1 MSSPSQPKTTPKV
14 QRADAKEAAGTR
26 GHFSPPHRW
35 LFVLLGAV
43 ILIWLATWPWRVR
56 LSRDAARLSRL
67 AAQRASQ
74 NASAQQAMQQ
84 MTTDEAA
91 TRRRVDAAPR
101 DFAARLA
108 LADVLRRSGK
118 SSEAADTLR
127 AAAILDPRSPLPHT
141 ALGQVF
147 DAAGKPDLAIE
158 EYQRAL
164 QIAPNDPPALALLAY
179 KYVSLGWNR
188 QAKLLLTDALQ
199 RNPDDPRL
207 HVALALTAFQNNNS
221 ARNAEKHLLIA
232 RRLAP
237 ADPTILS
244 PLADFYRHQH
254 RYPEA
259 LQIIDQAMIA
269 TSDTLPLLTERAQIY
284 LEMSNASAAIAA
296 ANQALQASPD
306 DPQPLYIRA
315 LAEKQAGQT
324 AAAIR
329 DLEQIRSKAPEFE
342 KTGLLLGQFY
352 IREGKKQEGRNLLEN
367 YHKEHA
373 LDEVVA
379 REIMRVA
386 DTPNDAQ
393 AHRSLGR
400 HYQQQDNP
408 ARAIVEFKRVLEL
421 SPGDPDA
428 RALLVRALRQ
438 AGRSAEADAI
448 QR

>member
-1 MSSPSQPKTTPKV
+1 MSSPPRPKTTPKAR
-14 QRADAKEAAGTR
+14 RADAGKTAGAR
-26 GHFSPPHRW
+26 GRLSPPHRW

-56 LSRDAARLSRL
+56 LSRDAARLSRV
-67 AAQRASQ
+67 AAQ

-127 AAAILDPRSPLPHT
+127 SAALLNPRSSLPHT
-141 ALGQVF
+141 GLGQIF
-147 DAAGKPDLAIE
+147 DAQGSPDLAIL
-158 EYQRAL
+158 EYRRAL
-164 QIAPNDPPALALLAY
+164 LLDPNDPAALAALAY
-179 KYVSLGWNR
+179 KYISLGWNR
-188 QAKLLLTDALQ
+188 QAKLLLTAALQ
-199 RNPDDPRL
+199 HNPDDPRL
-207 HVALALTAFQNNNS
+207 HVALALTLFQNNNS
-221 ARNAEKHLLIA
+221 ARDAEKHLLIA

-237 ADPTILS
+237 ADPTILG
-244 PLADFYRHQH
+244 PLVDFYRHRQ

-259 LQIIDQAMIA
+259 LQIIEQAMPS
-269 TSDTLPLLTERAQIY
+269 TPNTLTLLVERAQIY
-284 LEMSNASAAIAA
+284 LEMSNAPAAIAA
-296 ANQALQASPD
+296 ANQVLQASPD

-315 LAEKQAGQT
+315 LAQKQAGQT
-324 AAAIR
+324 DAALR
-329 DLEQIRSKAPEFE
+329 DLEQVHARTPEFE
-342 KTGLLLGQFY
+342 KTSLLLGQMY
-352 IREGKKQEGRNLLEN
+352 IRRGEKQKGQRLLDE
-367 YHKEHA
+367 YRRVHA
-373 LDEVVA
+373 LDE
-379 REIMRVA
+379 RMERTILRVA

-393 AHRSLGR
+393 AHRSLGKY
-400 HYQQQDNP
+400 YQQQDNP
-408 ARAIVEFKRVLEL
+408 ARAVVEFKRVLEL